1 MPYPS
6 QVNREAIIETTRQMI
21 EADGV
26 EKLSLRLL
34 ADALGV
40 KAPSLYRH
48 VANKMALL
56 HAVNIVTTHQLIEI
70 LYAAVDPDAP
80 VMECMVAL
88 AHAFRQ
94 FAHENPAC
102 YALAYANPVYEIRP
116 DADER
121 EALVLPLQSIFAE
134 LVGEDNAF
142 AAIRGAYAFLHG
154 WAMLEI
160 TQQFEREGDL
170 DSHFE
175 TAFRAYLAGWGRK
188 HKGEK
193 LE

>member
-1 MPYPS
+1 MPYPLQIS
-6 QVNREAIIETTRQMI
+6 YQATIETARQLI
-21 EADGV
+21 EDDGV
-26 EKLSLRLL
+26 EKLTVRLL
-34 ADALGV
+34 AEALGV
-40 KAPSLYRH
+40 KAPSLYRYI
-48 VANKMALL
+48 ASKRALL
-56 HAVNIVTTHQLIEI
+56 LAVNKWINRELTQI
-70 LYAAVDPDAP
+70 LYTAADPDAP
-80 VMECMVAL
+80 VMERIMAL

-102 YALAYANPVYEIRP
+102 YALAYANPIYEIRT

-134 LVGEDNAF
+134 LVGEENAF

-175 TAFRAYLAGWGRK
+175 AAFRAYLAGWI
-188 HKGEK
+188 
-193 LE
+193 L